1 MMKEEKIARIEELTR
16 EIMYVLDIEAND
28 SNRDTPRR
36 VAKMYVNELF
46 KNVNDENISELHRQM
61 TLFKNEGV
69 TTPIIVKD
77 IPFSSTCEH
86 HWLPFMGLVT
96 VTYVP
101 DKEIIGLSKIPRV
114 VKYFSKRPQLQER
127 LTNDIGNFLFDILKP
142 KYLKVEVV
150 STHTCVMCRGAES
163 DCETVTSFVRGELNA

>member
-1 MMKEEKIARIEELTR
+1 
-16 EIMYVLDIEAND
+16 
-28 SNRDTPRR
+28 
-36 VAKMYVNELF
+36 MYVNELF

-61 TLFKNEGV
+61 TLFNNEGV
-69 TTPIIVKD
+69 TTPITVKD

-127 LTNDIGNFLFDILKP
+127 LTNDIGKFLFDILKP